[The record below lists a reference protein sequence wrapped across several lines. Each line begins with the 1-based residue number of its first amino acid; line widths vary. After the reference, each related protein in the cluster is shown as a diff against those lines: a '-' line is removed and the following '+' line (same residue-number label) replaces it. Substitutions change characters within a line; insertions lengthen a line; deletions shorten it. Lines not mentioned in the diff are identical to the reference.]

1 MWNTLMVIFTT
12 GYLFRLSSQVNIA
25 AVESPDKKRPITGAK
40 YIRSTKPRH
49 LNADHNVDAR
59 CRR

>member
-1 MWNTLMVIFTT
+1 MVIFTT